1 MSNVIPFDFKNRK
14 LRVIEEGGEFWF
26 VAKDVA
32 EVLNYSDA
40 HKMTNKLDDDEKSNR
55 QIGGLGSPTG
65 GRGITVINESG
76 LYSVILASQKS
87 EAKAFKRWVTH
98 EVLPSIRKT
107 GQYGEPKE
115 ELSGDKLLIVAN
127 RSFGAAHGLAKRM
140 GMKGNQAI
148 LLANRVVEETT
159 GISPMKLMGV
169 THLEAENN
177 EPLYTPSELGKAY
190 EMSARE
196 FNAIL
201 QRMGLQKHVEYKP
214 RKKRWELTPKGEE
227 FGRYCDTG
235 KNHSGGAPVQQ
246 LKWRKAVLE
255 EVARYAEQ
263 LRDKLPGGPFLKVV

>member
-1 MSNVIPFDFKNRK
+1 MGNVIPFNFKSRQV
-14 LRVIEEGGEFWF
+14 RVVEQNGEPWF

-32 EVLNYSDA
+32 EVLGYKRTADAVRAHCKGVGEMQTPINGVIQTVKIIPESDVYRLIFRS
-40 HKMTNKLDDDEKSNR
+40 KL
-55 QIGGLGSPTG
+55 P
-65 GRGITVINESG
+65 
-76 LYSVILASQKS
+76 
-87 EAKAFKRWVTH
+87 EAEAFEDLVVK
-98 EVLPSIRKT
+98 EILPSIRKT
-107 GQYGEPKE
+107 GQYNSTKPEM
-115 ELSGDKLLIVAN
+115 SGDKLLIVAN

-190 EMSARE
+190 EMSGQQ
-196 FNAIL
+196 FNTIL
-201 QRMGLQKHVEYKP
+201 QGMGLQKRVEYKP
-214 RKKRWELTPKGEE
+214 KQKRWELLPKGEE

-235 KNHSGGAPVQQ
+235 KNHSSGAPVQQ
-246 LKWRKAVLE
+246 IKWRKAVLE

-263 LRDKLPGGPFLKVV
+263 LRDKLPGGPSLKVV

>member
-1 MSNVIPFDFKNRK
+1 MSNVIPFDFKSRQV
-14 LRVIEEGGEFWF
+14 RVVEQNGEPWF
-26 VAKDVA
+26 IAKDLA
-32 EVLNYSDA
+32 EVLGYSDA
-40 HKMTNKLDDDEKSNR
+40 HKMTSKLDDDEVQNR
-55 QIGGLGSPTG
+55 QIGGFGN
-65 GRGITVINESG
+65 RGVNLINEAG
-76 LYSVILASQKS
+76 LYSVILTSQKA